1 VGVGWIVHEV
11 PFHCSASP
19 ETRVLFDVNPT
30 AVQAVVDVHDT
41 AERLLESAPVGSG
54 VGWTVHRLPS
64 HASTRV

>member
-1 VGVGWIVHEV
+1 MGVGWIVHEV

-19 ETRVLFDVNPT
+19 ETRVFDVNPT

-41 AERLLESAPVGSG
+41 AERLLKSAPVGSG

-64 HASTRV
+64 HVSTRV